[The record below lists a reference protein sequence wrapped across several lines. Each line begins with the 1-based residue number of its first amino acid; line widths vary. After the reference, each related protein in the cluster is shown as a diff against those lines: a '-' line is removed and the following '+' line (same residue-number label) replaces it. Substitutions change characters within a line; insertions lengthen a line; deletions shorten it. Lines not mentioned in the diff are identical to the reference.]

1 MTTAPISD
9 FDQNVE
15 PKSNGALSHSRINRY
30 LLCPEQYRL
39 HYIEKLRPKFP
50 SSNLVFGQVL
60 HQAIAGF
67 FRAGEDPAKLFV
79 ECWATLREIDL
90 AYSKKDSWEKL
101 QVSGQALLAA
111 FLEKAAPRLTN
122 VRAVEQ
128 SFEITVTGLGKPFV
142 GVVDLVCD
150 LDGKRTV
157 VDFKTAASSYAPHD
171 VVLADQL
178 TVYLLAEPDAL
189 QAAFC
194 VLVKTKEPKI
204 EWHVATRS
212 GEQLAEYVGKVDL
225 VAHDIE
231 AGRFY
236 KRPGMWCSWCDFL
249 PVCLGDKQKVQ
260 ETLIQVR

>member
-1 MTTAPISD
+1 MTTAPYTD
-9 FDQNVE
+9 YAETVE
-15 PKSNGALSHSRINRY
+15 PKPSGALSHSRINRY
-30 LLCPEQYRL
+30 TLCPEQYRL
-39 HYIEKLRPKFP
+39 HYIESLRPKCP

-60 HQAIAGF
+60 HQALAGF
-67 FRAGEDPAKLFV
+67 FRAGEDPVKLFV

-90 AYSKKDSWEKL
+90 TYGRRDSWEKL
-101 QVSGQALLAA
+101 LASGQLLLAA
-111 FLEKAAPRLTN
+111 FLKEAAPRLTN
-122 VRAVEQ
+122 VTAVER
-128 SFEITVTGLGKPFV
+128 SFEIAVTGLPQPLV

-150 LDGKRTV
+150 LDGRRTV
-157 VDFKTAASSYAPHD
+157 VDFKTAAASFAAHE

-212 GEQLAEYVGKVDL
+212 AEQLAEYVGKVDL

-231 AGRFY
+231 AGHFY

-249 PVCLGDKQKVQ
+249 PVCLGDKKKVQ
-260 ETLIQVR
+260 ETLIQVP